1 MIEPVEFRVD
11 GTPATQGSKRAMKSK
26 AGKPFIIDANPRSLH
41 DWRAAVRTEAQRAM
55 EGRELLGADG
65 LALRLTC
72 VFSLQRP
79 KSRPERLHYPDKRPD
94 LSKLVRAAE
103 DAMKG
108 IVWRDDSQVC
118 EQVARKRYAGD
129 LGGSMRPGVD
139 IRVSV
144 IVE

>member
-1 MIEPVEFRVD
+1 MIEPVEFRVA
-11 GTPATQGSKRAMKSK
+11 GLPATQGSKTIGKTKDGRAFVRDSNPRGLREWRRAVRDGAERAM
-26 AGKPFIIDANPRSLH
+26 R
-41 DWRAAVRTEAQRAM
+41 
-55 EGRELLGADG
+55 GRELLDADG

-79 KSRPERLHYPDKRPD
+79 MSRPKRHHYPDKRPD

-129 LGGSMRPGVD
+129 LGGSLRPGVD

>member
-1 MIEPVEFRVD
+1 
-11 GTPATQGSKRAMKSK
+11 MKSK
-26 AGKPFIIDANPRSLH
+26 AGKPFIIDSNPRSLR

-55 EGRELLGADG
+55 AGRELLGADG

-79 KSRPERLHYPDKRPD
+79 KSRPNRHHYPDKRPD

-129 LGGSMRPGVD
+129 LGGAMRPGVD